1 MRKLIPWRDAPTSY
15 AQQLHP
21 RHYLNDYLEM
31 INREGLLCCRCCQA
45 LSPIFRAIQF
55 SWLVSTV
62 SIKEHATRR
71 GQNANGLTIRP
82 CRGERP
88 FAPTVLA
95 GL

>member
-1 MRKLIPWRDAPTSY
+1 MMFVPRVPT
-15 AQQLHP
+15 
-21 RHYLNDYLEM
+21 
-31 INREGLLCCRCCQA
+31 GVLLCMGDTLT
-45 LSPIFRAIQF
+45 LSYMVPCLRHVFKYVSRAIQF

-82 CRGERP
+82 YRGERP